1 MEREKNES
9 PTECVVCFAKIKP
22 KRYFVISAKIINSMG
37 QHMRRNHKQ
46 QNSRDAKI
54 KPSKEEVL
62 DARVELALIEKDT
75 STAGNYFKLNLQ
87 SR

>member
-1 MEREKNES
+1 
-9 PTECVVCFAKIKP
+9 
-22 KRYFVISAKIINSMG
+22 MG